1 MRAINAASALFA
13 PANRSLTVAA
23 PFRAVWGGRAGD
35 SPAQVRRWQANR
47 LPHHSRALW
56 GACVLLLAPPA
67 FAQSLAVL
75 PPTVELTGPEARQQL
90 LAEATAGD
98 HQEDWTRDAE
108 WSSSDPK
115 IATVDGHG
123 VVLPAGDGQA
133 QITARAKGR
142 TATAS
147 VRVEGSHAPFQWSFR
162 NHVIPVMTK
171 MGCNQGAC
179 HGALA
184 GKNGFKLTLRGYD
197 PLADYDTL
205 TRQSVGRR
213 VSLAEPAASLVLLKP
228 SFAVPHGGG
237 KRFAKDSLEYRVIE
251 EWIAAGAPPPTDK
264 DAQIA
269 GLEVFPAAALLAP
282 EAEQQIVVRAR
293 YSDGHTEDVTRW
305 VKFNS
310 TNEGVATVDDNG
322 HVKMTGAGEAAVTVW
337 YSSRV
342 LFARLTVPFPN
353 QVSDAA
359 YEQFPRRNFI
369 DGLAVAKWKSLHL
382 APSKIAGDSEFL
394 RRAYLDAAGI
404 LPTSEEVENF
414 LAGKS
419 PDKRSAIV
427 DRLLEREEFVDYWAY
442 KWSDLLLVSTRR
454 LNSTAMWAFYDWIRD
469 SVKHNK
475 PWNQFANEIFSGS
488 GSTRQNGALNYF
500 VLHKDPIDLGENA
513 TLAFTGQRIMCARCH
528 NHPLEKW
535 TQTQYY
541 QMANLFARVG
551 VKNGTMG
558 DNIVFA
564 KATGDVLHPKLA
576 RPLPPT
582 PLDGQSMPID
592 STADRRALFAR
603 WLTSPENNLFSRTI
617 VNRVWANF
625 MGRGLVDPVDDV
637 RAANPSSN
645 EELFAALTKD
655 FVDHGYDIQRL
666 IRTIMNSSVYQLSSE
681 ANATNQSDNMFYS
694 KHIIRRLPAEV
705 ILDAMSQV
713 TGSPTAFPG
722 YPAGTRALQLPD
734 TQVKSEFLTSFG
746 RPARIVCD
754 AAERAS
760 DSTIA
765 QALAVINGD
774 TLNKKLSAPDGTIAL
789 FLKLGLS
796 DRRILEF
803 MYLSAFSRYPTDA
816 ESAALAEALE
826 KAKPVKGAEEARR
839 DAHRQALEDMVWA
852 LLTSKEF
859 LFDH

>member
-1 MRAINAASALFA
+1 VKRLLPVYFFAL
-13 PANRSLTVAA
+13 PAL
-23 PFRAVWGGRAGD
+23 
-35 SPAQVRRWQANR
+35 AQT
-47 LPHHSRALW
+47 
-56 GACVLLLAPPA
+56 
-67 FAQSLAVL
+67 LAVL
-75 PPTVELTGPEARQQL
+75 PPSVELTGPEARQQL
-90 LAEATAGD
+90 LAEGTAGE
-98 HQEDWTRDAE
+98 HQEDWTRAAE
-108 WSSSDPK
+108 WVSSDPK
-115 IATVDGHG
+115 IAAVDAHG
-123 VVLPAGDGQA
+123 MVQPAGDGEA
-133 QITARAKGR
+133 RITARVKGQS
-142 TATAS
+142 ATVT
-147 VRVEGSHAPFQWSFR
+147 VRVRDSHAPFQWSFR

-197 PLADYDTL
+197 PQADYDTL

-213 VSLAEPAASLVLLKP
+213 VSLAEPEASLILMKP
-228 SFAVPHGGG
+228 SFAIPHGGG
-237 KRFAKDSLEYRVIE
+237 KRFAKDSLEYRVIR

-264 DAQIA
+264 DAGIT
-269 GLEVFPAAALLAP
+269 GLEAFPASAVLAP

-305 VKFNS
+305 VKFSS

-322 HVKMTGAGEAAVTVW
+322 HVKMTGAGEAAITLY

-342 LFARLTVPFPN
+342 LYSRLTVPFPN
-353 QVSDAA
+353 SVSTSA
-359 YEQFPRRNFI
+359 YDQFPRRNFI
-369 DGLAVAKWKSLHL
+369 DDLAAAKWKSLHL
-382 APSKIAGDSEFL
+382 APSKVAGDAEFL

-414 LAGKS
+414 LTDQAS
-419 PDKRSAIV
+419 DKRAKVV
-427 DRLLEREEFVDYWAY
+427 DRLLQRDEFVDYWAY

-469 SVKHNK
+469 SVKQNK
-475 PWNQFANEIFSGS
+475 PWNQFAKEIFNGS

-500 VLHKDPIDLGENA
+500 VLHKDPIDLTENA

-535 TQTQYY
+535 TQLQYY
-541 QMANLFARVG
+541 EMANLFARVG

-558 DNIVFA
+558 DNIIFA
-564 KATGDVLHPKLA
+564 KATGDVLYPKLS

-582 PLDGQSMPID
+582 PLDGKSMAID
-592 STADRRALFAR
+592 STADRRALFTE
-603 WLTSPENNLFSRTI
+603 WLTSPTNTLFSRTI

-645 EELFAALTKD
+645 EELFSALTKD
-655 FVDHGYDIQRL
+655 FVEHGYDVQRL
-666 IRTIMNSSVYQLSSE
+666 IRLIMNSSVYQLSSE
-681 ANATNQSDNMFYS
+681 ANKTNQADNMFYS

-713 TGSPTAFPG
+713 TGSPTAFSG

-734 TQVKSEFLTSFG
+734 TQVKSEFLASFG
-746 RPARIVCD
+746 RPQRITCD

-796 DRRILEF
+796 DQRILEF
-803 MYLSAFSRYPTDA
+803 MYLSAFSRYPSDA
-816 ESAALAEALE
+816 ERAALTGALE
-826 KAKPVKGAEEARR
+826 KAKLAKGTEEARR
-839 DAHRQALEDMVWA
+839 EAHRQALEDMVWA

>member
-1 MRAINAASALFA
+1 MEAQFGGSSALVCALLFA
-13 PANRSLTVAA
+13 A
-23 PFRAVWGGRAGD
+23 
-35 SPAQVRRWQANR
+35 
-47 LPHHSRALW
+47 
-56 GACVLLLAPPA
+56 PA

-75 PPTVELTGPEARQQL
+75 PPSVELTGPEARQQL
-90 LAEATAGD
+90 LIEATVGE
-98 HQEDWTRDAE
+98 HQEDWTSAAE
-108 WSSSDPK
+108 WSSSDPR
-115 IATVDGHG
+115 IAIVDAHG
-123 VVLPAGDGQA
+123 IVRPVGDGEA
-133 QITARAKGR
+133 RITARAKGR
-142 TATAS
+142 TAAAT
-147 VRVEGSHAPFQWSFR
+147 VRVQGSHAPFQWSFR

-197 PLADYDTL
+197 PQADYDTL
-205 TRQSVGRR
+205 TRQSIGRR
-213 VSLAEPAASLVLLKP
+213 VSLAEPAASLMLLKP

-237 KRFAKDSLEYRVIE
+237 KRFAKDSLEYRIIE
-251 EWIAAGAPPPTDK
+251 EWIAAGAPPPTDR
-264 DAQIA
+264 DVTIA
-269 GLEVFPAAALLAP
+269 NLEVFPAAAVLAP

-322 HVKMTGAGEAAVTVW
+322 RVKMTGAGEAAVTLW

-342 LFARLTVPFPN
+342 LYSRLTVPFPN
-353 QVSDAA
+353 QIDAVT
-359 YEQFPRRNFI
+359 YERFPRHSFI
-369 DGLAVAKWKSLHL
+369 DDLVVAKWKNLHL
-382 APSKIAGDSEFL
+382 APSKIAGDAEFL

-404 LPTSEEVENF
+404 LPTSEDVETF
-414 LAGKS
+414 LADPS
-419 PDKRSAIV
+419 PDKRAQLV
-427 DRLLEREEFVDYWAY
+427 DRLLQRDEFVDYWAY

-475 PWNQFANEIFSGS
+475 PWNQFATEIFAGS

-500 VLHKDPIDLGENA
+500 VLHKDPIDLSENA

-541 QMANLFARVG
+541 QMANLFARIG
-551 VKNGTMG
+551 VKNGAMG

-576 RPLPPT
+576 RPLPPA
-582 PLDGQSMPID
+582 PLDGQSMAID
-592 STADRRALFAR
+592 STADRRALFAA
-603 WLTSPENNLFSRTI
+603 WLTSPQNNLFSRTI

-655 FVDHGYDIQRL
+655 FVDHGYDVQHL
-666 IRTIMNSSVYQLSSE
+666 IRTILNSSVYQLSSE
-681 ANATNQSDNMFYS
+681 ANATNPADNMFYS

-746 RPARIVCD
+746 RPQRISCD

-789 FLKLGLS
+789 FLKLGFS

-803 MYLSAFSRYPTDA
+803 MYLSALSRYPTDA
-816 ESAALAEALE
+816 ERVALAEALD

-859 LFDH
+859 LFNH